1 VDWGLLGGLLKL
13 GGAAAVAV
21 SLGAY
26 LLQDKLIF
34 FPQPF
39 TELEHGAVAARHP
52 EVADVF
58 LQAADGT
65 RIHGWHVKPRA
76 NAPLVLY
83 FGGNAENVAWLLD
96 ELPRR
101 DTGTAWLLIDYR
113 GYGASGGAP
122 SERALSADALTWYDY
137 GAKTT
142 SHIFALGRSLGSG
155 VAVRL
160 AAERKLDGLILV
172 APFDSLAAVGQA
184 HYPYLPVRALLKH
197 RFDSLAL
204 APKLDVPL
212 LCIVATHDEIIPPE
226 HAKRLFDAWS
236 GPKRLVELAAGHN
249 DIDQQRDYWPS
260 VRRFI
265 AGR

>member
-1 VDWGLLGGLLKL
+1 MLGGLLKL

-21 SLGAY
+21 SLGAF

-34 FPQPF
+34 FPRPF
-39 TELEHGAVAARHP
+39 TEPEHRAIAARHAD
-52 EVADVF
+52 VADVF

-65 RIHGWHVKPRA
+65 RIHAWHIKSQA

-83 FGGNAENVAWLLD
+83 FGGNAENVAWLID

-101 DTGTAWLLIDYR
+101 DTGASWLLIDYR

-122 SERALSADALTWYDY
+122 SERALNADALTWYDY
-137 GAKTT
+137 GAGRN

-160 AAERKLDGLILV
+160 ATERRLEALILV
-172 APFDSLAAVGQA
+172 APFDNLAAVGQR
-184 HYPYLPVRALLKH
+184 HYPYLPVRLLLTH

-204 APKLDVPL
+204 APQLDVPL
-212 LCIVATHDEIIPPE
+212 LCIVATHDEVIPPE
-226 HAKRLFDAWS
+226 HAKRLFDAWH

-249 DIDQQRDYWPS
+249 DIDEHPAYWPS
-260 VRRFI
+260 VRSFLAAR
-265 AGR
+265 